1 MKVKFGDSTHN
12 MQKMRD
18 TMRAEQGRAD
28 NGLYEKIAEY
38 DSVIH
43 HPAQRKDLGWGR
55 IMEQKVR
62 IQLRNG
68 K

>member
-1 MKVKFGDSTHN
+1 
-12 MQKMRD
+12 
-18 TMRAEQGRAD
+18 MRAEQGRAD